1 MTLYMYNYRY
11 AHNGIKCIT
20 VKKSRVLDRRPT
32 SRFLISVCVCVCVK
46 RRSTPLPKNYLR
58 RTNHSKRLARRRR
71 NFFRIRTV
79 QTSHFP
85 LKNNRF
91 QSNFLLKILLRSGF
105 LAHSA
110 ACGGQILGRVS
121 VLKSGSLAQKSLKS
135 GTF

>member
-1 MTLYMYNYRY
+1 MYVCRH
-11 AHNGIKCIT
+11 ARFGTSVGHNGIKCIT

-32 SRFLISVCVCVCVK
+32 SRFLISVWE
-46 RRSTPLPKNYLR
+46 TPIDTLPKNYLR

-91 QSNFLLKILLRSGF
+91 QSNFLLKIVLRSGF

>member
-1 MTLYMYNYRY
+1 MYNYRY
-11 AHNGIKCIT
+11 ARFGTSFGHNGIKCIT

-32 SRFLISVCVCVCVK
+32 SRFLISVCVK

-91 QSNFLLKILLRSGF
+91 QSNFLLKIVLRSGF

-110 ACGGQILGRVS
+110 ACGGQILGRVP